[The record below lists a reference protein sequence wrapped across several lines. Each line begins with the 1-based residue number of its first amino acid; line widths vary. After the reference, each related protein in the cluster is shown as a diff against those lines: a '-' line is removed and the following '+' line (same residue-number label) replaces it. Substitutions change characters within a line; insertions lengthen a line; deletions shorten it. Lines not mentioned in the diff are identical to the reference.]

1 MENRLEL
8 NYQWRGAKIISKRAK
23 IKKAREGTDSNVSIL
38 ESVCTSAC
46 LEQGNG
52 EHGEVL
58 D

>member
-1 MENRLEL
+1 MEKQVGIKLSVE
-8 NYQWRGAKIISKRAK
+8 GSKIISKRAK

-38 ESVCTSAC
+38 EPVCTSAC